1 MHKNESISKYRSQK
15 REKSGRDSVNHSFR
29 TSHNDYVLGMLA
41 ITWSMKSLGHEIT
54 GHLGP

>member
-1 MHKNESISKYRSQK
+1 M
-15 REKSGRDSVNHSFR
+15 NHSFR

-54 GHLGP
+54 GHLGPGITKLAIYAGFT